1 MDGDRQRW
9 RSPSRHRRFL
19 LDAVDLRNVEE
30 SLAGDRFRPN
40 RDPRRA
46 RGLLGRRGAKVHSF
60 ESSLDGRVWTHLCAT
75 RHGEGGL
82 EVFAFPPREARF
94 VRWTFENPEPE
105 HSLEVVEINLY
116 GPDQAASVRE
126 PGRIPALGHAPVK
139 IPPGDSITV
148 DFGYI
153 RSPLGVL
160 VQWGDL
166 RHRFFGSPLRR
177 WRELSGGRPHHPG
190 QRRLR

>member
-1 MDGDRQRW
+1 MNVPYKSRW
-9 RSPSRHRRFL
+9 TVTAS
-19 LDAVDLRNVEE
+19 
-30 SLAGDRFRPN
+30 GG
-40 RDPRRA
+40 DPRAAIDDSYSTRWICGTSKNHWLEIDLGQTA
-46 RGLLGRRGAKVHSF
+46 ILGGLEVYWGRRGAKVHSF

-139 IPPGDSITV
+139 IPPGD
-148 DFGYI
+148 
-153 RSPLGVL
+153 
-160 VQWGDL
+160 
-166 RHRFFGSPLRR
+166 
-177 WRELSGGRPHHPG
+177 
-190 QRRLR
+190 